1 MAKFDLHNNIHTVP
15 LIAPVAALVN
25 VNTPIVSAIIDT
37 LGYGA
42 VELVL
47 VTGTNTD
54 ADVTFAVTVDEGDA
68 SNLAGS
74 NAVAAVDL
82 LGTVAQAGFAFSDDI
97 ETRKIGYV
105 GNRRYVRLTVTP
117 SANDAGSIFLAGVAV
132 LGKPILGPTAN
143 PPQ

>member
-1 MAKFDLHNNIHTVP
+1 MAKFDLHNHIHTVP

-37 LGYGA
+37 LGFGSC
-42 VELVL
+42 ELVL

-74 NAVAAVDL
+74 NAVAAGEL
-82 LGTVAQAGFAFSDDI
+82 LGTLALAGFNFADDI
-97 ETRKIGYV
+97 ETRKIGYI
-105 GNRRYVRLTVTP
+105 GNKRYVRLTVTP
-117 SANDAGSIFLAGVAV
+117 SSNDAGSIFLAGVA
-132 LGKPILGPTAN
+132 ILGRPALGPPPN